1 MLTLLAT
8 CINKPSY
15 HSCQKSTT
23 LQSMPKYYQDINFSA
38 ALDGSARLR
47 VPGHFPGTSIHCALR
62 VADGSLLFMHDAARK
77 TVYILAVTGPQ
88 DTGDTRETPA
98 IDVCKGLTADNAK
111 LVIYDPK
118 VTEAQ
123 IHLDLATPKFEW
135 DHPQSSGTK
144 SPRSSAITVVGDA
157 YTARFSLYSRF

>member
-1 MLTLLAT
+1 MPTPQHLVHLLEVVPLSIAHGHGFLVHRECRTAHCIYARRCESTSVRT
-8 CINKPSY
+8 CA
-15 HSCQKSTT
+15 
-23 LQSMPKYYQDINFSA
+23 DSA
-38 ALDGSARLR
+38 HWGA
-47 VPGHFPGTSIHCALR
+47 
-62 VADGSLLFMHDAARK
+62 
-77 TVYILAVTGPQ
+77 Q

-98 IDVCKGLTADNAK
+98 IDVCKGLTQDNAK

-157 YTARFSLYSRF
+157 YTARIST

>member
-1 MLTLLAT
+1 MHGAERKSVCTCADSAT
-8 CINKPSY
+8 WG
-15 HSCQKSTT
+15 
-23 LQSMPKYYQDINFSA
+23 A
-38 ALDGSARLR
+38 
-47 VPGHFPGTSIHCALR
+47 
-62 VADGSLLFMHDAARK
+62 
-77 TVYILAVTGPQ
+77 Q

-123 IHLDLATPKFEW
+123 IHQDLATPKFEW

-157 YTARFSLYSRF
+157 YTARSPPSRL